1 MVIEVP
7 ARRNT
12 NPNGFGIADAL
23 NSSDPGGAFLACY
36 NISGATPVW
45 TVDVVSKDTRK
56 HVATFASLNYF
67 NALRIKNWWTDNGV
81 PQTASAVPEA
91 IEVVLDRWPPIPT
104 DLDLAKAVD

>member
-1 MVIEVP
+1 MVATA
-7 ARRNT
+7 ARENRQRWMS
-12 NPNGFGIADAL
+12 AA
-23 NSSDPGGAFLACY
+23 GAH
-36 NISGATPVW
+36 PVW
-45 TVDVVSKDTRK
+45 AVDVWMKDTRK